1 MAENEE
7 EEEAQFLPL
16 PGFGYHVEDDDD
28 DDDYVD
34 DEAEEEEEEREM
46 ASGGDAV
53 KSASNFSFDSTL
65 PASHAYLGT
74 DLEEF
79 SGRTMLDEGSIQS
92 LPVLCDTLLLLVPG
106 QTLPLHLFRPREVT
120 MIRGLVA
127 KDRTF
132 GVLAEGPSWAAG
144 DNGQATPAFGTTAE
158 IVQCSVES
166 VHGIETAKLKAIGR
180 QRFTVLDLR
189 MQVDGNKIA
198 KVQILP
204 EQLQLSCLSSVHL
217 ASLRGFSCTSA
228 KPHSLYRRKFCCACI
243 TCWPSWL
250 YALYDADTLMD
261 KITRH
266 LRQWDQKLQD
276 SFLPNNPIDF
286 SYWVASCLP
295 IDDGLRLQLLRVAS
309 AVKRLRCELD
319 ILEKCTSLCC
329 KNCRCEITT
338 QSDIFSLS
346 RSGPMAAY
354 VNPHGYVHEALTV
367 HKTTNVNLAGRPS
380 TQYSWFPGYA
390 WTIAQCRHCGHH
402 VGWKFSATYK
412 ELTPPKFWGLTRS
425 ALRPTMPR
433 GNEEEGTSSW
443 RPCL

>member
-7 EEEAQFLPL
+7 EEEGQFLPL
-16 PGFGYHVEDDDD
+16 PGPGFGYDVEDE
-28 DDDYVD
+28 VD
-34 DEAEEEEEEREM
+34 DEEEEEEDVME
-46 ASGGDAV
+46 SSEDAV
-53 KSASNFSFDSTL
+53 ESRLNFSFDATL

-79 SGRTMLDEGSIQS
+79 SGRTLLDEGSIQS
-92 LPVLCDTLLLLVPG
+92 LPVLCDTFLLLVPG

-120 MIRGLVA
+120 LIRGLVT

-144 DNGQATPAFGTTAE
+144 DSGPATPAFGTTAE

-180 QRFTVLDLR
+180 QRFTVLDVR
-189 MQVDGNKIA
+189 TQVDGNKVA

-204 EQLQLSCLSSVHL
+204 EQLQSPCLSSISC
-217 ASLRGFSCTSA
+217 ASLRGFSCTSS
-228 KPHSLYRRKFCCACI
+228 KPHSLYR
-243 TCWPSWL
+243 
-250 YALYDADTLMD
+250 DTLMG

-266 LRQWDQKLQD
+266 LRQWDQKLHD
-276 SFLPNNPIDF
+276 DFLPHNPIDF

-295 IDDGLRLQLLRVAS
+295 IDDRLRLQLLRVAS

-329 KNCRCEITT
+329 NNCRSEITT

-367 HKTTNVNLAGRPS
+367 HKTTNVNLSGRPS

-390 WTIAQCRHCGHH
+390 WTIARCRHCGYH
-402 VGWKFSATYK
+402 VGWKFSATCK
-412 ELTPPKFWGLTRS
+412 ELTPLKFWGLSRS
-425 ALRPTMPR
+425 ALRPRMPSDVD
-433 GNEEEGTSSW
+433 EEGTSSW
-443 RPCL
+443 QPCL